1 MADSSVK
8 NAACSHSAA
17 KNEAT
22 IATSNTTHNDA
33 NIIRLSDG
41 LSVDLASLT
50 DPRFIILYRGKRR
63 YIYYKDSDFNIYMK
77 SFVEEILN
85 FEDPS
90 DARLPYLRTFL
101 AYFASS
107 IANIKNICNDE
118 QVSNLVDNVDK
129 TISVNYTTCNTY
141 KYIFGGMMLKL
152 DDSIDLELSDDGL
165 EIKCYFSSNFDAIFN
180 ALTAEIKQIAKKGEK
195 LLNSDELSSKN
206 KLFYAFSAGVV
217 SASKPQFSDETPVS
231 VKMQRFM
238 LQKLAGEFYRFNDS
252 PHDDNHRI
260 GVFAVGNKHFRA
272 NYGTS
277 AVLVRADSVVSAY
290 YRILNAY
297 DTNIDTVEGY
307 ESGLTPLRKTE
318 PTAYFNLSDYNYHKI
333 IFVENTPNNAD
344 AAAEAIRKRR
354 AIFHSLGFKPS
365 SVSDIVF
372 LKNGMQDSVLA
383 SKKDIIS
390 IDYSDIAGMVA
401 KMPKKQAPKTPKTV
415 DEVKN
420 YIFAHSTSC
429 IAVSFSSVPS
439 NMYNMNSQFATN
451 ILPETKMPLYRIIQ
465 KMKWSRIDASRHYIA
480 LDKDSF
486 NKLKLGVSVA
496 HRQKGSSYSNGKM
509 ALNIITQA
517 MLKNSII
524 PNYSDFK
531 HPTEIYF
538 FSYHAVKSAECVK
551 YLKTFI
557 PTTEI
562 SENYVV
568 DDDMR
573 LKLDKMAAIL
583 ADFELKTM
591 VLNVFKHCN
600 SIIGYYDCL
609 MEEDNGCYSYNKIAG
624 TNLFKLL
631 YNRLTER
638 YNTGKYAKN
647 KIIEGFYSKLNTIV
661 EYYDNSVK
669 VFENKDY
676 KALLTDEILK
686 IMELFLFSCQ
696 KWGYS
701 IPEKHTRRV
710 QTTITTLISYIK
722 SMFSDYL
729 ELEFKIAE
737 ICSDANSN
745 RSVIIE
751 DKLKKKIDDL
761 AYYCQKTSYDPSL
774 VGKIGKTK
782 AYSGNV
788 LKDNNLLHLCI
799 ERKYNTLCYGQD
811 NDMGDTFFK
820 NICRRVWAPLRTVV
834 NIKDSNIIDNLEADF
849 ADFQLFYTEHKHNVL
864 YRDYDNSNAQN
875 YLCFYNLA
883 RLFQQFGDSP
893 YPYEYNKQ
901 AVIAKM
907 PEILPFISTA
917 FCNVPKIY

>member
-1 MADSSVK
+1 MADSTVE
-8 NAACSHSAA
+8 NNICSHSAA
-17 KNEAT
+17 ENEVA
-22 IATSNTTHNDA
+22 ASSAAHDDA

-41 LSVDLASLT
+41 LSIDLASLT
-50 DPRFIILYRGKRR
+50 DPRFVVLYRGKKR
-63 YIYYKDSDFNIYMK
+63 YIYYQKSDFNIYMK
-77 SFVEEILN
+77 SFVEEILH
-85 FEDPS
+85 FKDPS

-101 AYFASS
+101 AYFAYS
-107 IANIKNICNDE
+107 IGNIKNVCNDE
-118 QVSNLVDNVDK
+118 QVSNLVDKVDK
-129 TISVNYTTCNTY
+129 TISVNYPTCNTY
-141 KYIFGGMMLKL
+141 KYIFGGMVLKL
-152 DDSIDLELSDDGL
+152 DDSVDLELSGDGL
-165 EIKCYFSSNFDAIFN
+165 EIKSYFSSNIDAIFN
-180 ALTAEIKQIAKKGEK
+180 VLTAEIKQIIQNGEK
-195 LLNSDELSSKN
+195 LLNSGELSSKN
-206 KLFYAFSAGVV
+206 KLFYAFSAGVI
-217 SASKPQFSDETPVS
+217 SASRQQFNDDMPAS

-252 PHDDNHRI
+252 PHDDNRRI
-260 GVFAVGNKHFRA
+260 GVFAVGNKYFRA

-318 PTAYFNLSDYNYHKI
+318 STAYFSLSDYNYHKI
-333 IFVENTPNNAD
+333 IFVKNTPDNAD
-344 AAAEAIRKRR
+344 AAAEAIKKRR

-372 LKNGMQDSVLA
+372 LKNGMKNSVLA
-383 SKKDIIS
+383 SKNDIIS
-390 IDYSDIAGMVA
+390 IDYSDIAEMVA

-415 DEVKN
+415 DEVKS
-420 YIFAHSTSC
+420 YIFEHRTSC
-429 IAVSFSSVPS
+429 VAVSFSNVPS
-439 NMYNMNSQFATN
+439 SILYNVNGQFATN
-451 ILPETKMPLYRIIQ
+451 ILPETKMPLCRIFQ
-465 KMKWSRIDASRHYIA
+465 TATWNTKKHYIA

-486 NKLKLGVSVA
+486 NKLKLGVSVV
-496 HRQKGSSYSNGKM
+496 HRQKGSNYSNGKM

-517 MLKNSII
+517 MLKNGII
-524 PNYSDFK
+524 PNYSDLK

-551 YLKTFI
+551 YLKTFV

-562 SENYVV
+562 SENYVL

-573 LKLDKMAAIL
+573 LKLDEMSAIL

-600 SIIGYYDCL
+600 SIIGYDNCL
-609 MEEDNGCYSYNKIAG
+609 MKEDNGCYSYNKIAG
-624 TNLFKLL
+624 INVFKLL
-631 YNRLTER
+631 YNSLTER

-647 KIIEGFYSKLNTIV
+647 KIIEGFYDKLSTIV
-661 EYYDNSVK
+661 EYYDNSVS

-701 IPEKHTRRV
+701 IPEKHIRKV
-710 QTTITTLISYIK
+710 QTTITTLISYMK

-729 ELEFKIAE
+729 ELEFQIAE
-737 ICSDANSN
+737 ICSDVNS
-745 RSVIIE
+745 RSVINE
-751 DKLKKKIDDL
+751 DELKKRIGAL
-761 AYYCQKTSYDPSL
+761 AYYCQKASYDPNL
-774 VGKIGKTK
+774 VGKIGKTRV
-782 AYSGNV
+782 YSGNV
-788 LKDNNLLHLCI
+788 LKDDNLPHLCVD
-799 ERKYNTLCYGQD
+799 RKYNTLCYGQED
-811 NDMGDTFFK
+811 DMSDAFFK
-820 NICRRVWAPLRTVV
+820 NISRRVWEHLRTVV
-834 NIKDSNIIDNLEADF
+834 SIKDPNIIDNLEADF
-849 ADFQLFYTEHKHNVL
+849 ADFQLFYTEHKYNVI

-901 AVIAKM
+901 AIMAKM

-917 FCNVPKIY
+917 FCNVPKVY